1 MSKVLERFNRV
12 LDALEFLNGIKGN
25 RTQAVHLPVPPLF
38 LGVCKDVANH
48 VSTTRIGVA
57 HEEGKT
63 EA

>member
-1 MSKVLERFNRV
+1 MSKALERVNRA
-12 LDALEFLNGIKGN
+12 LDALEFLDGIEGN

-63 EA
+63 KA

>member
-1 MSKVLERFNRV
+1 MSKVLERVNRA
-12 LDALEFLNGIKGN
+12 LDALEFLDGECN
-25 RTQAVHLPVPPLF
+25 RTQEVLLPRPPLF

-48 VSTTRIGVA
+48 VSTTRRGVG